1 MGEYRSK
8 IQDARYKIQ
17 DVIQRR
23 SRVMWLQEYMWRYKD
38 ETVEMEWIQVTQNQ
52 VTGRPWYTM
61 KGLQLQKKQPDA
73 VRIPIP
79 TDT

>member
-1 MGEYRSK
+1 
-8 IQDARYKIQ
+8 
-17 DVIQRR
+17 
-23 SRVMWLQEYMWRYKD
+23 MWLQEYMWRYKD